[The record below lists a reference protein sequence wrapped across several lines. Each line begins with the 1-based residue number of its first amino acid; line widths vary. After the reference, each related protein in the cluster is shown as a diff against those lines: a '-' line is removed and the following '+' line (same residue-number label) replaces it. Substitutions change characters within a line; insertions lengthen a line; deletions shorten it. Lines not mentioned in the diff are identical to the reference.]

1 MMSVRTPY
9 EGLQKMAALPFIG
22 GVVLFVLALLP
33 VPVVWLLHGIFGWW
47 DAEVL
52 ARVVALVAALWNLGL
67 SLFARTTIS
76 LFAIPCWLL
85 FLLIGGLRYC
95 GVIGA

>member
-1 MMSVRTPY
+1 MISVRTQY
-9 EGLQKMAALPFIG
+9 EGLQQIAAVPVMG
-22 GVVLFVLALLP
+22 GVLLFVLALLP
-33 VPVVWLLHGIFGWW
+33 VPVAWLLHGAFGWW
-47 DAEVL
+47 DATAL

-67 SLFARTTIS
+67 SLFARTTIN

-85 FLLIGGLRYC
+85 FLLIGCLRYC